1 MHSRLSNFSV
11 ISVIIFIEKMMNKV
25 KPEVRVKVWP
35 YVSKENKV
43 LYVALWGLRA
53 SNKYIKYVV
62 VQIK

>member
-1 MHSRLSNFSV
+1 
-11 ISVIIFIEKMMNKV
+11 MNKV